1 MKNNGDIFK
10 KAADDNGED
19 VYGLD
24 LYFIL
29 STYKVLTELKGDY
42 QVDLRN
48 MDFRK
53 FIGFESKII
62 DSTEYGKYLPDITR
76 GVDEIHINCDI
87 VKDSITDGQ
96 SSSTIAVIPVNDI
109 VRSLPFHL
117 TFVCFLMQIVT
128 QIHSYMNLV
137 FLHIARYLVIQ
148 YHQCG
153 FMLLIHL
160 DSQLI

>member
-29 STYKVLTELKGDY
+29 STYKVLIELKGDY

-53 FIGFESKII
+53 FVGFESKII

-109 VRSLPFHL
+109 V
-117 TFVCFLMQIVT
+117 
-128 QIHSYMNLV
+128 
-137 FLHIARYLVIQ
+137 
-148 YHQCG
+148 
-153 FMLLIHL
+153 
-160 DSQLI
+160 